1 MVGPSLNRQF
11 ARVASPIA
19 GEVMVPVAPAT
30 SRAALCDCLVWAGVA
45 AELGREATFGGSET
59 QMSHYEKI
67 RFIVAENLGVPLNLV
82 VPDAHFE
89 QDLGASLDIVEMI
102 MTCEEEFQIS
112 IPDEEA
118 AKLTTVRHLTN
129 YIDQKTQDATVWPPL
144 PSLTG

>member
-1 MVGPSLNRQF
+1 MLGDF
-11 ARVASPIA
+11 
-19 GEVMVPVAPAT
+19 
-30 SRAALCDCLVWAGVA
+30 LVWAGVA

-129 YIDQKTQDATVWPPL
+129 YIDQKTQDGTVWPPL